1 MEKLFKFLFF
11 FLMFCAPQAFAQSIV
26 TGEVVDEKSE
36 PLIGATVMVKGTST
50 GTSTDIDGKF
60 SLAAKTGDVLEVSYV
75 GYESKAVKVPE
86 SGKLRITLTEIST
99 GLDVKR
105 RCRSILENL
114 DRFNIIY
121 VNRVERAVIITHNQ
135 TVNHIY
141 RA

>member
-86 SGKLRITLTEIST
+86 
-99 GLDVKR
+99 
-105 RCRSILENL
+105 
-114 DRFNIIY
+114 
-121 VNRVERAVIITHNQ
+121 
-135 TVNHIY
+135 
-141 RA
+141 